1 MKKQYSFEPSC
12 NGNYEVFT
20 YINGAVESSKIVSL
34 HDLSVYIY
42 QLKEKGYEFC
52 YSDGEYY
59 KIKLEQ
65 DRVDYLMEDIKKNR
79 LYHEIVPAKNITFK
93 QDEVTYHI
101 RLNPDE
107 DDILALWK
115 CESDSGYCSHGY
127 VFVDNT
133 YNNEMCK
140 FSPQN
145 IDKYIKVECDDGI
158 EPPVLIKR
166 VIAYAVF
173 DVIRRS

>member
-1 MKKQYSFEPSC
+1 MKKQYSFEQSC

-34 HDLSVYIY
+34 HDLSVYI
-42 QLKEKGYEFC
+42 QLKEKGY
-52 YSDGEYY
+52 
-59 KIKLEQ
+59 
-65 DRVDYLMEDIKKNR
+65 DRVDDLMEDIKKNR

-140 FSPQN
+140 FSSQN

-173 DVIRRS
+173 DVIKRS